1 MLFEEKLRSLLAIEG
16 TDLKKMEGKNLSVI
30 SEYKMKF
37 TDYKQ
42 KLKEFNYVREKQ
54 GMLKKLINDLKEQRF
69 QMFR

>member
-1 MLFEEKLRSLLAIEG
+1 MVIEG